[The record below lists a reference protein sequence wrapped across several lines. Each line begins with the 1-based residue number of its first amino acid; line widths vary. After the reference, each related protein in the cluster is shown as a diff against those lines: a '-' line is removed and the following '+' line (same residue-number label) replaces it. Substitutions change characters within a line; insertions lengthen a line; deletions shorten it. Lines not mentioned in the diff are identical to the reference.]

1 MLEREILTMR
11 FGGFIKNSLIDYPEK
26 ISSVIFFKGC
36 NFRCPYCHN
45 KELVFGPSHISS
57 VSEPNT
63 NMVEESNVFSFLEK
77 RKRLIDGVV
86 LSGGEP
92 TLTKSLYRICQIIKD
107 MGFMIKLDTNG
118 SFPNILENLLYHGLV
133 DYIAMDFKT
142 SPDRYPKYISRM
154 VDIDAIKAS
163 IQLIQDSKIDYEFR
177 TTCVKPI
184 VDESVIHKMVPYVEG
199 AKRFVL
205 QKFVFSPEIL
215 NPDFFLSQKEKD
227 TNDLETYH
235 DLIMPW
241 VKKCIIRN

>member
-1 MLEREILTMR
+1 MR
-11 FGGFIKNSLIDYPEK
+11 FGGFIKNSLIDYPGK

-45 KELVFGPSHISS
+45 KELVFGPADISS
-57 VSEPNT
+57 VSEPDSN
-63 NMVEESNVFSFLEK
+63 VVDESLVFSFLEK

-118 SFPNILENLLYHGLV
+118 SFPSILENLLYHGLI

-142 SPDRYPKYISRM
+142 SPDRYPKYISRKI
-154 VDIDAIKAS
+154 DLDAIKAS
-163 IQLIQDSKIDYEFR
+163 IQLILDSNIEYEFR

-184 VDESVIHKMVPYVEG
+184 VDESAIHKMVPYVEG

-205 QKFVFSPEIL
+205 QKFVYSTAIL
-215 NPDFFLSQKEKD
+215 NPDFFSGQKEKD
-227 TNDLETYH
+227 STDLQSYH

-241 VKKCIIRN
+241 VKQCIIRN